1 MSGVSLSPAFK
12 WLLVLLLPLTLGWK
26 LVADTYLRSP
36 GAQPDEQLAEQ
47 KVAQFLDRHHFNV
60 GRAEQVVFGLQ
71 LVSATAGSCRIRVAL
86 SSSRGWHRDLISKLP
101 AAEDRIFV
109 VFGGK
114 IYREQPM
121 WLTVPDFL
129 YSKLLGQLG
138 LNANPTPVI
147 NVIESPMC
155 DAEKLPWRELG

>member
-1 MSGVSLSPAFK
+1 VSLSPKFK
-12 WLLVLLLPLTLGWK
+12 WLLVVVLLSLTLGWK
-26 LVADTYLRSP
+26 LVANTYLRSP
-36 GAQPDEQLAEQ
+36 ESQPDEQLAER
-47 KVAQFLDRHHFNV
+47 KVAQFLARNHFNV
-60 GRAEQVVFGLQ
+60 VGAEQVVFGLQ
-71 LVSATAGSCRIRVAL
+71 LVSATAGSCRVRVAL
-86 SSSRGWHRDLISKLP
+86 SSSRGWHRDLLSQLP
-101 AAEDRIFV
+101 AQDDRTFV

-129 YSKLLGQLG
+129 WSKLLGRLG

-147 NVIESPMC
+147 NVIESPLC